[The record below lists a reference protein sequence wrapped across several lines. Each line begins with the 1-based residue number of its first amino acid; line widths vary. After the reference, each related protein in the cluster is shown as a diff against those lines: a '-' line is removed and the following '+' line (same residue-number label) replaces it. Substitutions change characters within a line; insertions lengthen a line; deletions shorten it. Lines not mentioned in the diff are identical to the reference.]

1 MLDSFEDKSSSTG
14 NIQDYVAMVKRRRW
28 WFMLP
33 FFFGW
38 LLTWGVSKFVP
49 LQYESSA
56 IILVSRQT
64 VPDGFVPTNVAI
76 DFPERLQS
84 LTQQIMSKE
93 KLLQIAQGQQLYKNQ
108 NQMPTDQLVERMRK
122 DIVVTPVTIDDL
134 ASTSSPEDVSI
145 ATKRALNQPNGKLP
159 DAMAFRISFMAHDPA
174 SAQKV
179 EERLAQLFIEGN
191 HQERT
196 QSSQQTT
203 TFLEAQLKDQ
213 AQGLDEQESRIQEF
227 KSRYLNELPESK
239 DANIQLLSV
248 LQGRAQSTSDAL
260 NKAQQQKLYLE
271 TQAAQYQP
279 LEDALS
285 EGKDV
290 STTALIAAIDKD
302 LGQLRTQLTDLRG
315 SYTDKYPDVRRVED
329 QISQDEAQKEKLES
343 QRSATEASKGP
354 NSGPSTYH
362 LTSLA
367 ELQQM
372 SPILQIQSQAA
383 SNKKEIEDLQAES
396 KDLQTRIAQIQDL
409 LSRMPLREQQLAELS
424 RDYDQSKTIYQ
435 GLLAKAGESEMAT
448 DLETSGQS
456 GQFVILNPPNEPSH
470 PAQPNWFTF
479 SLIGLGVGAA
489 LGLALAALSEL
500 GDDKIYD
507 TKALKGMLPATT
519 LTRIPPISVQPSSFT
534 PVLEGS
540 VAMAMVFVMAVGTLL
555 AFYA

>member
-1 MLDSFEDKSSSTG
+1 MLDSFEEKSSTG
-14 NIQDYVAMVKRRRW
+14 NIQDYLAMVKRRRW

-49 LQYESSA
+49 LNYESSA
-56 IILVSRQT
+56 VILVSRQT
-64 VPDGFVPTNVAI
+64 VPDGFVATNVSI

-93 KLLQIAQGQQLYKNQ
+93 KLLVIAQGQQLYPNQ
-108 NQMPTDQLVERMRK
+108 NQMTPDRLVERMRR
-122 DIVVTPVTIDDL
+122 DIVVTPVPIDDL
-134 ASTSSPEDVSI
+134 ATTSSPEDVSI

-159 DAMAFRISFMAHDPA
+159 DAMAFRISFLARKPLV
-174 SAQKV
+174 AQQV
-179 EERLAQLFIEGN
+179 EVRLAQLFIEGN

-213 AQGLDEQESRIQEF
+213 AQGLDEQETRIQEF

-239 DANIQLLSV
+239 DGNIQLLSV
-248 LQGRAQSTSDAL
+248 LQGRLQSANDSL

-279 LEDALS
+279 LEEALS

-290 STTALIAAIDKD
+290 STTSLIAAIDKD
-302 LGQLRTQLTDLRG
+302 LGQLRSQLTDLKG
-315 SYTDKYPDVRRVED
+315 SYTERYPDVRRVEE
-329 QISQDEAQKEKLES
+329 QISEDEGQKVKLEAQRTATEAQKNP
-343 QRSATEASKGP
+343 SAGP
-354 NSGPSTYH
+354 ATIR

-383 SNKKEIEDLQAES
+383 SNKKEIEDLQSET
-396 KDLQTRIAQIQDL
+396 KDLQTRISQIQDL
-409 LSRMPLREQQLAELS
+409 LSRMPLREQQLAELT

-489 LGLALAALSEL
+489 LGLAIAAVSEL
-500 GDDKIYD
+500 SDDRLYD
-507 TKALKGMLPATT
+507 AKVLKGMIPAAT
-519 LTRIPPISVQPSSFT
+519 LTRIPPIGVKSSGFT
-534 PVLEGS
+534 PMLEGLLAS
-540 VAMAMVFVMAVGTLL
+540 VMIFVMAVGTLL